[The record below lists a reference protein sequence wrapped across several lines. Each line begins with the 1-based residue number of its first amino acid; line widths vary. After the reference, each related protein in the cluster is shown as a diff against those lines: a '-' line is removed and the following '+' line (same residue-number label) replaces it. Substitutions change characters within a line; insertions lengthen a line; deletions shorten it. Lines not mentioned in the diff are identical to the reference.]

1 MSQEYS
7 GGWVSHLADMLW
19 AYRSSPKSAT
29 GFSPFSL
36 VYGIEAV
43 SPRELMISSLRV
55 LHAQKKGIEKDV
67 FLAESCKNLEGL
79 DEKREE
85 A

>member
-1 MSQEYS
+1 
-7 GGWVSHLADMLW
+7 
-19 AYRSSPKSAT
+19 
-29 GFSPFSL
+29 
-36 VYGIEAV
+36 
-43 SPRELMISSLRV
+43 MISSLRV

>member
-7 GGWVSHLADMLW
+7 GGWVSHLANTLW
-19 AYRSSPKSAT
+19 AYCS
-29 GFSPFSL
+29 FSPFSL
-36 VYGIEAV
+36 AYGIEAV

-55 LHAQKKGIEKDV
+55 LHAQKKGNKKDV
-67 FLAESCKNLEGL
+67 FLAKRCKNLEGL